1 MYITEPDEIIF
12 ASGLRAA
19 REGRYKDAYAMW
31 LPLAINDHRLA
42 QRNVGCLFY
51 LGLGV
56 ARDLREAADWMARAA
71 RRGQEEDPVAVFRRI
86 DHLEAVGKHG
96 AVFSWAA
103 A

>member
-1 MYITEPDEIIF
+1 MYVTEPDEIIF
-12 ASGLRAA
+12 ACGLRAA
-19 REGRYKDAYAMW
+19 REGRYKDAYDLW
-31 LPLAINDHRLA
+31 QPLAVNGHRLA
-42 QRNVGCLFY
+42 QRNIGCLFY

-56 ARDLREAADWMARAA
+56 RRDVQEAADWVGRAA
-71 RRGQEEDPVAVFRRI
+71 ARPEEQDPVAVFRRI

>member
-1 MYITEPDEIIF
+1 MYVTEPDEIIF

-19 REGRYKDAYAMW
+19 REGRYKDAYDMW
-31 LPLAINDHRLA
+31 LPLAVNGHRLA
-42 QRNVGCLFY
+42 QRNIGCLFY

-56 ARDLREAADWMARAA
+56 GRDLNEATDWLGRAGS
-71 RRGQEEDPVAVFRRI
+71 RSQDDDPVAVFRRI

>member
-1 MYITEPDEIIF
+1 MYVTEPDEIIF

-19 REGRYKDAYAMW
+19 REGRYKDAYDLW
-31 LPLAINDHRLA
+31 LPLARTGHRLA
-42 QRNVGCLFY
+42 QRNIGCLFY

-56 ARDLREAADWMARAA
+56 DRDLREASDWVARATSPG
-71 RRGQEEDPVAVFRRI
+71 REEDPVAVFRRI

-103 A
+103 G